1 MIFDYDKFIRS
12 IHQEYKDK
20 FSLDEIKELLDING
34 DYNKDTPISTGK
46 RLFLTK
52 ISIKGQ
58 KTNGA
63 IIDFTHPF
71 ESGINLI
78 IADNL
83 RGKSSLFKMI
93 QIALTGNNKLKPD
106 VKKWIKMINLGFKI
120 NDKNYS
126 AIIRFNNSRMSGSL
140 YSQNIDDVSDSEL
153 NKLTPVFWANSIPD
167 YEKNIQEFFFKQFSY
182 YSLKWTQKASQKD
195 KNELNEAKASW
206 KTYFKSIYLESKD
219 SSSLMY
225 GGQGKKVFQ
234 MLLGLDLTYA
244 INYLTVKHDMLTFN
258 KAKEKEYSVQNEK
271 DKNEKTHLQIRKE
284 EIEHELISLN
294 TINHGSLIQLY
305 EEYEGVIDKI
315 NFENSIIIN
324 NAKKANEKWSEINS
338 INSKINSYTSELK
351 RINKEVVKTIR
362 YINDLEEYIEVG
374 SFFTNLEI
382 KHCPSCN
389 HKVKNNQ
396 NSDKKTCSLCHEG
409 IEDPSF
415 EINKEIFYQK
425 ITALKNTLNEL
436 KKEENILK
444 TSIHNLNEEQSKVK
458 QSYLELDTIK
468 IQNNI
473 SNLKDQLKVIENKID
488 IEKRNSNDNRKMNL
502 TAEKAVIEF
511 QLSKLGVE
519 TNDYEQNKENKKIP
533 IINRAIEKLNSY
545 RYESSK
551 HILKYLSE
559 NMLEELHQFGLTS
572 ITEININENFEIKY
586 KQDGEYIAFDD
597 IAEGEQLRAKI
608 AFYLALI
615 QLDIENN
622 FGRHTR
628 FLILDSPNKEEGDS
642 QYLNGLTKTLKNI
655 DKRYGDKLQIIIGTA
670 ERQLEKKVGNEKT
683 FEKGIYVF

>member
-12 IHQEYKDK
+12 IHKEYKDE

-34 DYNKDTPISTGK
+34 DYHKDTPISTGK

-83 RGKSSLFKMI
+83 KGKSSLFKMI
-93 QIALTGNNKLKPD
+93 QLALTGNNKLKPD
-106 VKKWIKMINLGFKI
+106 VRKWIKVINLGFKI

-140 YSQNIDDVSDSEL
+140 YSQSIDDVRDSEL
-153 NKLTPVFWANSIPD
+153 NNLTPVFLANSIPD

-225 GGQGKKVFQ
+225 GGQGKKIFQ

-244 INYLTVKHDMLTFN
+244 INYLSVKHDLLTFN
-258 KAKEKEYSVQNEK
+258 KAKEKEYSTHNEK
-271 DKNEKTHLQIRKE
+271 DENEKTHLQTRKD
-284 EIEHELISLN
+284 EIEHELINLN

-305 EEYEGVIDKI
+305 EEYEEVIDKI
-315 NFENSIIIN
+315 NFENFIIIN
-324 NAKKANEKWSEINS
+324 NAKKVNEKWSEITS

-389 HKVKNNQ
+389 HKIKSNQ
-396 NSDKKTCSLCHEG
+396 NNDKKTCSLCHEG
-409 IEDPSF
+409 IEDSSF
-415 EINKEIFYQK
+415 EINKEIFNQK
-425 ITALKNTLNEL
+425 ITVLKSTLNEL
-436 KKEENILK
+436 EKEENILK
-444 TSIHNLNEEQSKVK
+444 TRIHNLNEEHSKVK
-458 QSYLELDTIK
+458 QSYLELDTIE

-473 SNLKDQLKVIENKID
+473 SKLKDQLKVIENKID
-488 IEKRNSNDNRKMNL
+488 IEKRNNNDNRKMNL

-519 TNDYEQNKENKKIP
+519 TNDDEQIKENKKIP
-533 IINRAIEKLNSY
+533 IINRAIEKLNSF

-586 KQDGEYIAFDD
+586 KQDGEFIAFDN

-615 QLDIENN
+615 QLDIEHN

-642 QYLNGLTKTLKNI
+642 QYLNGLTQTLINI

-670 ERQLEKKVGNEKT
+670 ERQLEKTVENEKT